1 MKKTI
6 SIGIL
11 LFLPLAHTAM
21 AHSAEIVHLHPH
33 GENSFLTTW
42 LVAAA
47 VVLLLSGRY
56 IVQRIRQN

>member
-11 LFLPLAHTAM
+11 LFLSLAHTVM
-21 AHSAEIVHLHPH
+21 GHSAEIVHLHPH

-42 LVAAA
+42 LVATA
-47 VVLLLSGRY
+47 VVLVLGGRY
-56 IVQRIRQN
+56 VKQRIREN